1 MPLSYLLLHVIDD
14 ELELTG
20 MAKAAL
26 LSDFLKIELISY
38 ITGRMPEG
46 LGVGDLNEQE
56 PTEKRKEGK
65 SRKLLGTGSVCV
77 SMRSK
82 LGLVLWN

>member
-20 MAKAAL
+20 TAKAAL
-26 LSDFLKIELISY
+26 LSDFLKTELISY

-46 LGVGDLNEQE
+46 LAVGDLKGQE
-56 PTEKRKEGK
+56 PTDKRKEGE

-77 SMRSK
+77 SKWSK

>member
-1 MPLSYLLLHVIDD
+1 MPLSYLLHVIDD

-46 LGVGDLNEQE
+46 LGVGDLNGQK

-65 SRKLLGTGSVCV
+65 SRKLLGTDSVCV